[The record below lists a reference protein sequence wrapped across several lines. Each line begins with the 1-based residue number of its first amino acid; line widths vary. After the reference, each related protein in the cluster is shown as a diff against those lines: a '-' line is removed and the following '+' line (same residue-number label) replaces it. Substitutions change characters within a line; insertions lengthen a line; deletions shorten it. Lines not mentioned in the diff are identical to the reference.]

1 MTPRAFRLWSFVHK
15 WSSLIAT
22 VFMLMLCLTGLPLIF
37 HHEIEHLTLPELET
51 LPKDHT
57 AVPVQSI
64 IDRADRNR
72 PDEHVLY
79 AFFDD
84 EDPLVMVATGASPM
98 SLPETFHYQTFD
110 LRNGRRLDVAQP
122 TEGFMYVMRR
132 LHVDLFAA
140 LPGMLFLGLMGLLVM
155 VAIVSGVVLYAPF
168 MRKQPFAT
176 VRTQRSRRLRWLDL
190 HNLLGI
196 VTVVWLAVVT
206 LTGMINTLA
215 VPIERLWQASELAA
229 MSASHRDRPVPE
241 HYAAADRVT
250 GAVRAAFPDSHL
262 LTLAFPGTPFASPH
276 HGGTRPMG
284 DGQYVLGR
292 AGRRRHGGPVQM
304 ASGGG
309 GRAPHRGFR
318 SVRSSVPHP
327 TGVLCQPTGVDGA
340 GVSIVHLLHLRRRAQ
355 PGAPGSGSARAPD
368 RPAVD
373 STTVMAI
380 AAHRTPHRQCA
391 HLQLSGGGDPALDSP
406 RLPSVL

>member
-1 MTPRAFRLWSFVHK
+1 MTSRAFRIWSFVHK
-15 WSSLIAT
+15 WTSLVAT

-51 LPKDHT
+51 LPEDHT
-57 AVPVQSI
+57 TVAVQSI
-64 IDRADRNR
+64 IDQADHNR
-72 PDEHVLY
+72 PDEQVLY

-84 EDPLVMVATGASPM
+84 EDPLVIVATGASPM
-98 SLPETFHYQTFD
+98 SAPETFHYQTFD
-110 LRNGRRLDVAQP
+110 LRNGRQLQVAQP

-196 VTVVWLAVVT
+196 VTVVWLTVVT

-250 GAVRAAFPDSHL
+250 GEVRAAFPDSHL

-276 HGGTRPMG
+276 HYGVYLVGNTPVTSR
-284 DGQYVLGR
+284 VLT
-292 AGRRRHGGPVQM
+292 PVLADA
-304 ASGGG
+304 ASGEITATRAMPWYAQTLFLSQPLHFGDYGG
-309 GRAPHRGFR
+309 LPLKLLWTVLDLITIVVLVSGLYLWLGKRRGSKRATEEEP
-318 SVRSSVPHP
+318 
-327 TGVLCQPTGVDGA
+327 DY
-340 GVSIVHLLHLRRRAQ
+340 LLEDTA
-355 PGAPGSGSARAPD
+355 
-368 RPAVD
+368 
-373 STTVMAI
+373 
-380 AAHRTPHRQCA
+380 
-391 HLQLSGGGDPALDSP
+391 
-406 RLPSVL
+406 

>member
-64 IDRADRNR
+64 IDQADRNR
-72 PDEHVLY
+72 PDEQVLY

-155 VAIVSGVVLYAPF
+155 IAIVSGVVLYAPF

-215 VPIERLWQASELAA
+215 VPIERLWQANELAA

-276 HGGTRPMG
+276 HYGIYLVGNTPVTSR
-284 DGQYVLGR
+284 VLT
-292 AGRRRHGGPVQM
+292 PVLVDA
-304 ASGGG
+304 ASGEITATRAMPWYAQTLFLSQPLHFGDYGG
-309 GRAPHRGFR
+309 LPLKLLWTVLDLITIVVLVSGLYLWLGKGRGNKRATEEEP
-318 SVRSSVPHP
+318 
-327 TGVLCQPTGVDGA
+327 DY
-340 GVSIVHLLHLRRRAQ
+340 LLEDTA
-355 PGAPGSGSARAPD
+355 
-368 RPAVD
+368 
-373 STTVMAI
+373 
-380 AAHRTPHRQCA
+380 
-391 HLQLSGGGDPALDSP
+391 
-406 RLPSVL
+406 